1 MPSEEFD
8 EFAGLPNR
16 NKESAVRMMHQESLP
31 NHYKRCLPHRSF
43 ARPMAGG
50 EVLDINLLPRH
61 EMARKVVLLESFVHA
76 LVERRI
82 HRRHHQPVTAGTATA
97 DQAGVS
103 ACVRRSEEH
112 TSELQSLMR
121 ISYAAFCLKNKN
133 RKRNSTSS
141 TQHN

>member
-16 NKESAVRMMHQESLP
+16 NQESAVRMMHQESLP

-61 EMARKVVLLESFVHA
+61 KMARKVVLLESFVHA

-82 HRRHHQPVTAGTATA
+82 HRRHHKPVTAGTATA

-103 ACVRRSEEH
+103 ACVRWSRFRCAMSRSEEH

-121 ISYAAFCLKNKN
+121 ISYAVFCLKK
-133 RKRNSTSS
+133 
-141 TQHN
+141 

>member
-1 MPSEEFD
+1 
-8 EFAGLPNR
+8 
-16 NKESAVRMMHQESLP
+16 MMHQESLP

-82 HRRHHQPVTAGTATA
+82 HRRHHKP
-97 DQAGVS
+97 
-103 ACVRRSEEH
+103 RSEEH

-121 ISYAAFCLKNKN
+121 ISYAVFCLKKKKHKDQILIIHTTINMDIKKN
-133 RKRNSTSS
+133 ITS
-141 TQHN
+141 

>member
-1 MPSEEFD
+1 MRIIDWSSD
-8 EFAGLPNR
+8 VCSSDL
-16 NKESAVRMMHQESLP
+16 
-31 NHYKRCLPHRSF
+31 LPHRSF

-82 HRRHHQPVTAGTATA
+82 HRRHHKPVTAGTATA

-103 ACVRRSEEH
+103 ACVRWSRFRCAMNSKHKIVREKGRGRLCKAVCISVVAH
-112 TSELQSLMR
+112 T
-121 ISYAAFCLKNKN
+121 
-133 RKRNSTSS
+133 
-141 TQHN
+141 